1 MNEQV
6 HKVRFVASTLLDA
19 VRKAETAPASAAR
32 AHAYLC
38 KLPPFSHCPRPVP
51 ACFSLPPCA
60 PPLPPF
66 HFSSSGGTWRKRS
79 ALRGPAGRPDLP
91 SARPFPSRAPFHLT
105 LPSPFSRLPFCLY
118 IPRTSGLADGA
129 SRHRGLPVHP
139 VGDRAELPVSLPA
152 LLPALRAARARRMR
166 GTRTRS
172 LTVPPPHRRL
182 DDDRDALTNDVGIPL
197 MGN

>member
-1 MNEQV
+1 MNQQV

-38 KLPPFSHCPRPVP
+38 ELPPLSHCPRPVP

-60 PPLPPF
+60 TPLPPF

-91 SARPFPSRAPFHLT
+91 SARPFPSRA
-105 LPSPFSRLPFCLY
+105 LPRIPSPFCLY

-139 VGDRAELPVSLPA
+139 VGDRAELPVSLQA
-152 LLPALRAARARRMR
+152 LLPALRAARARGGR
-166 GTRTRS
+166 GTRTRA